1 MERQCDSDS
10 IASAVK
16 KRANTNEIMNLNASK
31 ISKKVLDNQN
41 GLMYDIRVASEKNLT
56 KLLIRSKAE
65 HLPCRV
71 PEYQKNR
78 IYDNLTEMQP

>member
-1 MERQCDSDS
+1 MQRRFNSDS

-16 KRANTNEIMNLNASK
+16 REANTKSDNELERFKNL
-31 ISKKVLDNQN
+31 KKVFDNQS

-56 KLLIRSKAE
+56 KFLIGSRTELL
-65 HLPCRV
+65 PVRV
-71 PEYQKNR
+71 PKYQKNR